1 MSRFYWKP
9 SRKTI
14 QNVTS
19 VENGQMP
26 TVSSTAVQ
34 SAARI
39 VSAVG
44 NDLAFP
50 NRPRKAVVEVYVPRP
65 VYLTNKTLNQYTSL
79 RIRIALEGLGSG
91 GARRRRVRTRWAPG
105 PRWRWHRTPRSGSRG
120 SWAAAWAAA
129 CGRSSCRCVGTLRAH
144 SG

>member
-50 NRPRKAVVEVYVPRP
+50 NRPRKTVVEVYVPRP
-65 VYLTNKTLNQYTSL
+65 VYLTNKK
-79 RIRIALEGLGSG
+79 
-91 GARRRRVRTRWAPG
+91 W
-105 PRWRWHRTPRSGSRG
+105 
-120 SWAAAWAAA
+120 
-129 CGRSSCRCVGTLRAH
+129 
-144 SG
+144 